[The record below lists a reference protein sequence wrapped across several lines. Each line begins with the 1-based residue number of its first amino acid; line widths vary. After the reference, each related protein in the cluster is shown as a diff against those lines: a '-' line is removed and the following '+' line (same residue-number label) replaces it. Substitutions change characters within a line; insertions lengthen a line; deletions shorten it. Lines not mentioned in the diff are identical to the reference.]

1 MSGVF
6 NCQFSSIISFGFYFL
21 NSTISAIKFT
31 TCLWFFEE
39 MGFQSLPSWN
49 GARHLPM
56 PKGPFLVG
64 TADVKTKSNLLM
76 RCFYPTQI
84 KSNSDVEIKNESDYW
99 PLWLPEPGTF
109 FNDDTFSVILCQMLF
124 FRICRWLLE
133 IQIFHNP

>member
-1 MSGVF
+1 
-6 NCQFSSIISFGFYFL
+6 
-21 NSTISAIKFT
+21 
-31 TCLWFFEE
+31 

-109 FNDDTFSVILCQMLF
+109 FNDDTFSVILCQHA
-124 FRICRWLLE
+124 
-133 IQIFHNP
+133 IF